1 MSRRTFLA
9 QTGGASV
16 LAPAAATALL
26 GSPNLSNVDPV
37 APKRQT
43 LRVQPV
49 FIYSEKH
56 PKAATSWRWSAEIYD
71 EASAAEE
78 VKRISQELKAIQSRA
93 DFPIEF
99 KPLISI
105 KSLEQAQGAT
115 SGDYDAMILYAAA
128 RSPEVMEALA
138 REDRWNLAFLRHK
151 SGPIYYMYIGIH
163 GHFLRKRQDHFCQ
176 TRMESTD
183 VVVDSQDDL
192 LWRLRSLCGLK
203 NTLGK
208 RIVNIGPSGGWGAGG
223 REAPQRAQESWGF
236 DIQNVS
242 YEQLT
247 QRIRSAHKDQPLID
261 RSRMLAREYLAKKE
275 VHLETSLEF
284 LDKAF
289 LLTEIFRDYLTAAK
303 TDTLTIGSCMHAVM
317 PVSETTACM
326 PLSLLNDEGY
336 LALCEADFQ
345 SIPAGVLL
353 HYVSGKPVFMGN
365 GSFPYAGEVL
375 LSHCTAPSRMDGH
388 HDEPVRI
395 VTHYESDFGAAPK
408 VDMRTGQEVTV
419 LDPDFA
425 GKRILG
431 FRGEI
436 TGAPFYPMC
445 RTQLEIAVKGDIVK
459 LREKLQGWHWMLC
472 YGDHL
477 REIEYAVRKAGL
489 DWEQI

>member
-16 LAPAAATALL
+16 LAPAATTTLF
-26 GSPNLSNVDPV
+26 GSQNHITLDRAVL
-37 APKRQT
+37 KRQP

-49 FIYSEKH
+49 FIHSEKS
-56 PKAATSWRWSAEIYD
+56 PKEATSWRWSAEIY
-71 EASAAEE
+71 EERSAAEE
-78 VKRISQELKAIQSRA
+78 RGRINRELKSLKESA
-93 DFPIEF
+93 DFPTEF
-99 KPLISI
+99 LPLISVT
-105 KSLEQAQGAT
+105 SEEQAET
-115 SGDYDAMILYAAA
+115 ISDNYDAMILYAAA
-128 RSPEVMEALA
+128 RSPEVMEILA
-138 REDRWNLAFLRHK
+138 RENKWNIAFLRHK

-176 TRMESTD
+176 TRMDSSD
-183 VVVDSQDDL
+183 VVIDSQDDL

-223 REAPQRAQESWGF
+223 QEAPERANETWGV

-242 YEQLT
+242 YDELT
-247 QRIRSAHKDQPLID
+247 RRIKSAREDQPLID
-261 RSRMLAREYLAKKE
+261 RCRKLAREYLDRGS
-275 VHLETSLEF
+275 VRLETSLEF

-289 LLTEIFRDYLTAAK
+289 LLAEIFRDYLREAK
-303 TDTLTIGSCMHAVM
+303 TDALTIGSCMHAVM

-326 PLSLLNDEGY
+326 PLSLLNDQGY

-353 HYVSGKPVFMGN
+353 HYISGKPVFMGN

-375 LSHCTAPSRMDGH
+375 LSHCTAPSKMDGQH
-388 HDEPVRI
+388 EEPVRI

-408 VDMRTGQEVTV
+408 VEMRSGQEVTV

-431 FRGEI
+431 FTGKI
-436 TGAPFYPMC
+436 TATPFYPMC

-459 LREKLQGWHWMLC
+459 LRDELQGWHWMLC

-477 REIEYAVRKAGL
+477 QEIEYAVRKAGL
-489 DWEQI
+489 KWEQV